1 MAVKR
6 SYVKRGWTVSGYHRA
21 GGRLTRLED
30 VKSISA
36 LKRAVE
42 QTVKSKLVLRVEEM
56 GPAKRGALK

>member
-1 MAVKR
+1 MTTKR

-30 VKSISA
+30 VKSISG

-42 QTVKSKLVLRVEEM
+42 QTVRAKLVLKVEEM
-56 GPAKRGALK
+56 STVKRGIK